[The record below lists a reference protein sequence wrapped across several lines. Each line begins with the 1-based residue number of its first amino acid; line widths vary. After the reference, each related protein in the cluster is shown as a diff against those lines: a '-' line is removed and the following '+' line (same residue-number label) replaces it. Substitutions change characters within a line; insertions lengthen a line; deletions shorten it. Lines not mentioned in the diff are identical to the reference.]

1 MTTTTNTPMT
11 NTTNSTHNTVSG
23 VSSAHVEMLND
34 LLQLNRDSAEGFAK
48 AAGLAT
54 SPKLRKIFD
63 DARSE
68 RTGFAN
74 EIEPLVRAAGGM
86 PDKDL
91 SVSGSLHRTWM
102 KVRETLSPDGDKA
115 LILEVERA
123 EDEMKEAYTKA
134 MSKQLSPAITTVLA
148 PQSKQVFRVHDVFS
162 DLKHGRANI

>member
-11 NTTNSTHNTVSG
+11 NTIDTPNNTMSG
-23 VSSAHVEMLND
+23 VSSAHVEFLND

-48 AAGLAT
+48 AAELAT
-54 SPKLRKIFD
+54 SPKLKKICE
-63 DARSE
+63 DARTE
-68 RTGFAN
+68 RTAFAK
-74 EIEPLVRAAGGM
+74 EIEPLVRAAGGT

-115 LILEVERA
+115 LIREVERA

-134 MSKQLSPAITTVLA
+134 MSRQLPPAITNVVTE
-148 PQSKQVFRVHDVFS
+148 QSKQVFRVHDLFS
-162 DLKHGRANI
+162 DLKHGRTSI